1 METLINKTVPPLN
14 LTGTPPGRLKPACL
28 LANPTSPA
36 STAIFEI
43 IFLKKLIFS
52 KVLYRERD

>member
-1 METLINKTVPPLN
+1 METLINKTGPSLN
-14 LTGTPPGRLKPACL
+14 TTGTPPGRLKAAYL

-36 STAIFEI
+36 SPAIFEI

-52 KVLYRERD
+52 KSTI